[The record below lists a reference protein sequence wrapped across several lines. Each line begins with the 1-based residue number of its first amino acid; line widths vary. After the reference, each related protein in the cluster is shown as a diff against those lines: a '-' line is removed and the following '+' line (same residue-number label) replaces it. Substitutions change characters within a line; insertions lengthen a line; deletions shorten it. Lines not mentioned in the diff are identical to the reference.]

1 MWSGTVGAALV
12 ADPERDAAEAEILER
27 FRQLPDPAARAD
39 LVERYLPLAEHL
51 AARFVGRGESRD
63 DLVQVASLGLV
74 HAIDRFDPDR
84 GVQFQTFA
92 SVTIVGEIRR
102 HFRDRGWSIRV
113 PRGLQE
119 AALEINRALARLWQR
134 LGRSPTIAEIAAEVD
149 LPEETV
155 LEAMDAVQ
163 AYSTSSLDVP
173 VGEDGATSAGDML
186 GEDDPSFDTSEE
198 WVAISPALAD
208 LPERE
213 RRILYLRF
221 FKDMTQSEIAEIDR
235 DLADARVAP
244 HQPVARP
251 GAGERARDAAEPP
264 DLVRGLCLRGVRGAA
279 GRYLK
284 IDTPPGPINRPTMI
298 ITMPAATDPRTIHTM
313 PAITRTAATIHN
325 RVAAVP
331 LSAKSSNMLF
341 SFVRR

>member
-1 MWSGTVGAALV
+1 MAEPDRGAS
-12 ADPERDAAEAEILER
+12 DAEALDL
-27 FRQLPDPAARAD
+27 FRRLPDPAAREA
-39 LVERYLPLAEHL
+39 LVGRYLPLAEHL
-51 AARFVGRGESRD
+51 AARFVGRGEARD

-119 AALEINRALARLWQR
+119 AALEINRAMSRLWQR

-173 VGEDGATSAGDML
+173 VGEDGGTSAGDML
-186 GEDDPSFDTSEE
+186 GDDDPSYDTSED
-198 WVAISPALAD
+198 WVAIAPALAD

-221 FKDMTQSEIAEIDR
+221 FKDMTQSEIAEIIGISQMHVSRLISQSLAKIRTDALETRESPR
-235 DLADARVAP
+235 D
-244 HQPVARP
+244 
-251 GAGERARDAAEPP
+251 
-264 DLVRGLCLRGVRGAA
+264 
-279 GRYLK
+279 
-284 IDTPPGPINRPTMI
+284 
-298 ITMPAATDPRTIHTM
+298 
-313 PAITRTAATIHN
+313 
-325 RVAAVP
+325 
-331 LSAKSSNMLF
+331 
-341 SFVRR
+341 